1 MSYTYKY
8 PRPAL
13 TVDTVVFGLDVD
25 NNKWLVLLVER
36 GGEPFKGKWAIPG
49 GFVNVGESVDDAAL
63 RELEEECGVKK
74 VFIEQLYTFGA
85 PDRDPR
91 EHVVSVAY
99 LVLVN
104 IKDQQI
110 IAGSDASRAEWFPV
124 KSLPKLAFDHQKILA
139 MAKKRLQGK
148 IRYDPLGFEL
158 LPKKFT
164 LTQLQNLY
172 ETILDTPLDK
182 RNFRKKVQAQGIL
195 RDLGEIQKNVTHRAA
210 KLYSFDKRAYRKV
223 VKSGGHFSF

>member
-104 IKDQQI
+104 IKDQQV

-195 RDLGEIQKNVTHRAA
+195 RDLGETQKNVTHRAA